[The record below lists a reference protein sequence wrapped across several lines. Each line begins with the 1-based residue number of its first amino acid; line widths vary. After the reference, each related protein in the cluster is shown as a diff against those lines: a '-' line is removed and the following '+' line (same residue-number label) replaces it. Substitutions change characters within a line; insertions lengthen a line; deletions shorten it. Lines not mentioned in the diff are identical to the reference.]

1 MEEQGMINNMQQ
13 HIYSNTDDLMN
24 YLFNLIRSRNYVFR
38 GYSKQD
44 ELLPQLIRDG
54 NKQLIKDEVKLLRY
68 FEKYAASYFSATT
81 PIDFWSYAQHFG
93 IATRLVDFT
102 FNPFVALAFSI
113 NSPKA
118 TNYLYPQDKDYYY
131 IKVASIEDNIM
142 IDGFTITA
150 PTIVGGSIMPESL
163 ASRAEIIINCL
174 NQDNSEAYSIREMN
188 ENLPLINSGKILFIN
203 PGESNPRIVMQQG
216 LFMIPY
222 DLNKERHKEI
232 INNNTLTILI
242 DKRLRSELQILL
254 DTMGFNTFR
263 LMPDISS
270 VCKAVTQKVKNEKYK
285 QEREIHDYV

>member
-1 MEEQGMINNMQQ
+1 MINNMQQ